1 MLIRH
6 YIPSD
11 APAVL
16 QLWDTAGVR
25 AGYAPQDEAG
35 LRALLL
41 AHSDFSAAHTFVL
54 DVDGQAQGFINGCTG
69 AHLAQGAVRGYVGA
83 LTGIIT
89 DIQKELGGSARVV
102 ATGGMGRM
110 MAEYCP
116 LIDEV
121 DPNLTLEGLRLIYE
135 NNKDAFR
142 GRRLADNIGNIEVT
156 EEG

>member
-1 MLIRH
+1 MEEKKKRRILVF
-6 YIPSD
+6 SVD
-11 APAVL
+11 ALVS
-16 QLWDTAGVR
+16 
-25 AGYAPQDEAG
+25 E
-35 LRALLL
+35 
-41 AHSDFSAAHTFVL
+41 
-54 DVDGQAQGFINGCTG
+54 
-69 AHLAQGAVRGYVGA
+69 
-83 LTGIIT
+83 
-89 DIQKELGGSARVV
+89 DIEYLKTCPNFKKYLGGGARVV

-142 GRRLADNIGNIEVT
+142 GRKLDDNIGNIEVT